1 MELADLHIHAL
12 YGVDDGAKTEA
23 EMQQMIGASYADG
36 VRTICL
42 TPHFHPGYFGDNY
55 EKIDLAY
62 SRLQVYTEQ
71 RYPELRL
78 FLGNELRYS
87 RGCVSWLEEG
97 RCRTLNHTRYV
108 LVDFSERE
116 EGRAIVAGLEHLL
129 NAGYIPVLAHV
140 ERYDRL
146 DTGSR
151 GIRELQENGVLIQI
165 DIQSLFGGF
174 GWTIKRRARS
184 ILSRRQAD
192 LVATDA
198 HDLTGR
204 PPGLANGY
212 RFLAEKYGQH
222 YADAVCWG
230 NAQKILYSNAGEE
243 KGNGSDGL

>member
-1 MELADLHIHAL
+1 M
-12 YGVDDGAKTEA
+12 
-23 EMQQMIGASYADG
+23 
-36 VRTICL
+36 
-42 TPHFHPGYFGDNY
+42 
-55 EKIDLAY
+55 
-62 SRLQVYTEQ
+62 
-71 RYPELRL
+71 
-78 FLGNELRYS
+78 
-87 RGCVSWLEEG
+87 
-97 RCRTLNHTRYV
+97 
-108 LVDFSERE
+108 
-116 EGRAIVAGLEHLL
+116 AGLEHLL

-151 GIRELQENGVLIQI
+151 GIRELRENGVLIQI

-243 KGNGSDGL
+243 KGNGGRL